1 MDIQTLY
8 NLFQATFQPDP
19 NVRIQA
25 ELQLKQVNT
34 RTLTLFC
41 PAVCLNDFSVNLV
54 FIVIDRDVLN
64 KTATY

>member
-34 RTLTLFC
+34 RTFTLFC
-41 PAVCLNDFSVNLV
+41 LAVCLNDFNVNLV
-54 FIVIDRDVLN
+54 FTTIDKDVLN
-64 KTATY
+64 KTETY